1 MYDYFSPIE
10 RESTDLIDAIDNDP
24 LLGRVI
30 RGDATRD
37 EYVRFLVATYHYV
50 RWSGPLLAETAQGLR
65 RRGGYAWL
73 VETVDDKT
81 REEAPHDRW
90 ALSDLARCGE
100 NVELV
105 KASDAPIAIHAYVGW
120 SRTMAQAGSP
130 AFLGAAYALEV
141 MSMHRA
147 KRAAENLRAHG
158 AIPHIDHAVS
168 FLSGHGD
175 ADADHVA
182 RLSQLL
188 RRIDDAADQAA
199 VRLSAAVLGALY
211 PRFFDA
217 RPASSSRLRSAA

>member
-10 RESTDLIDAIDNDP
+10 RESTDLIDTIDGDP

-30 RGDATRD
+30 RGEATRD
-37 EYVRFLVATYHYV
+37 EYVRYLAATYHYV
-50 RWSGPLLAETAQGLR
+50 RWSGPLLAETAEGLR
-65 RRGGYAWL
+65 RRGGYSWL

-81 REEAPHDRW
+81 REEAPHDWW
-90 ALSDLARCGE
+90 ALADLARCGE

-105 KASDAPIAIHAYVGW
+105 KATDTPMAVQAYVGW
-120 SRTMAQAGSP
+120 SRAMAQAGSP

-147 KRAAENLRAHG
+147 KRAAENLRARG
-158 AIPHIDHAVS
+158 EIPHIDHAVS

-182 RLSQLL
+182 RLAHLL

-199 VRLSAAVLGALY
+199 IRLSAAVLGALY
-211 PRFFDA
+211 PRFFDVQPGSA
-217 RPASSSRLRSAA
+217 RLRSAA